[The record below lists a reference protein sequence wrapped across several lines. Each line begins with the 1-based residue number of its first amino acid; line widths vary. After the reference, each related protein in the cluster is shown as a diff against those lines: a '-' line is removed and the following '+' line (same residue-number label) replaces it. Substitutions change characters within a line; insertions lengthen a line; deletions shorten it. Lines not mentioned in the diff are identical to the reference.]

1 MPSALYNQPSCIL
14 PQSFFEGRHIPN
26 AHKESLDWEQWWDEQ
41 QDRCENGFKDGGFS
55 MTGANYYHVNFKKIN
70 MLDNNDKP
78 MFGIPY
84 YSLGDNDLFDEVE
97 SIKLAGE
104 GLILITGRGWGKSYD
119 ISSIAE
125 HGTIFNPAYETIV
138 SASTKPFVNGLWSK
152 IMMGLY
158 SVHPEFR
165 PSFLVENLDYLETG
179 LKLTVD
185 GRDEKQ
191 GYFSKLWKVAYD
203 DKSGKT
209 RGTRP
214 NTHIFEEIGSWTG
227 AAKLIQCYKKTEP
240 SWWRGSKFTS
250 LPLLIGTGG
259 EMESGGSEDAKKM
272 FNNPEAYNLR
282 AYEWDGKK
290 QGLFIPAYNKFGGF
304 YETTGVSDKIGA
316 KKYLDARREKKK
328 VDIEIYRQETMEF
341 PFDAEEAFAVSG
353 TTTFDLPRLE
363 QRFAD
368 IMKDD
373 RLQIVRTGH
382 LDYIRAGSTIIGI
395 KFTEHKEGIF
405 EIVEEPEMV
414 DGVAVK
420 NLYVGG
426 CDSFDASEEEST
438 GDKSKGS
445 LFIYKRFWKA
455 STTGRIYVAKF
466 TQRTKDATEFYEN
479 TVKLNMW
486 YNSKMLYEYTKIG
499 IGQHYIVNKLHH
511 MLYERPKL
519 EEAKV
524 VKKTV
529 STNKYGLT
537 MPDKVKIHMINRYAQ
552 YLNKNLDQ
560 MFFLTQIKD
569 AIDFRFGSPKFDETM
584 AAALCIIADDDMYD
598 VEVREIK
605 KNSRTFPKFVRD
617 SKGNMQFR

>member
-1 MPSALYNQPSCIL
+1 MASIYNQPDCIL
-14 PQSFFEGRHIPN
+14 PQSFFEGRDIPN
-26 AHKESLDWEQWWDEQ
+26 VHEESLDWEQWWDEQ
-41 QDRCENGFKDGGFS
+41 QKRCENGFTDGGFS
-55 MTGANYYHVNFKKIN
+55 MTGVNYYHVNFKKIN
-70 MLDNNDKP
+70 MLDKHDKP

-84 YSLGDNDLFDEVE
+84 YSQSDNDFFDEVE
-97 SIKLAGE
+97 SCRAAGE
-104 GLILITGRGWGKSYD
+104 GLILVTGRGWGKSYD
-119 ISSIAE
+119 ISSVAE
-125 HGTIFNPAYETIV
+125 HGTIFRPAYETIV

-179 LKLTVD
+179 YKITVD

-282 AYEWDGKK
+282 AYEWNGKK
-290 QGLFIPAYNKFGGF
+290 QGLFIPAYDKFGGF
-304 YETTGVSDKIGA
+304 YEKTGISDKLGA
-316 KKYLDARREKKK
+316 KLFLDARREKKK

-363 QRFAD
+363 QRYAD

-373 RLQIVRTGH
+373 RLQIVKKGNLEYVRLGGR
-382 LDYIRAGSTIIGI
+382 IVGVEF
-395 KFTEHKEGIF
+395 KEHKKGIF
-405 EIVEEPEMV
+405 EIAEEPHLINDIPV
-414 DGVAVK
+414 PH
-420 NLYVGG
+420 LYVSG
-426 CDSFDASEEEST
+426 CDSFDASQEEST

-455 STTGRIYVAKF
+455 SKVGNIFVAKF
-466 TQRTKDATEFYEN
+466 TQRTKDATEFYDN

-486 YNSKMLYEYTKIG
+486 YGAKMLYEYTKIG
-499 IGQHYIVNKLHH
+499 IGQHYIREKLHH

-524 VKKTV
+524 IKKTV
-529 STNKYGLT
+529 SSNKYGLT
-537 MPDKVKIHMINRYAQ
+537 MPEKVKIHMINRYAQ
-552 YLNKNLDQ
+552 YLNKNMDQ
-560 MFFLTQIKD
+560 LFFLSQIKD

-584 AAALCIIADDDMYD
+584 AAALAIIADDDMYD

-605 KNSRTFPKFVRD
+605 KNSRNFPKFVRD
-617 SKGNMQFR
+617 SKGKMQFK